1 MQNLPLKSNYLS
13 LKSICLIL
21 KSTTGSACNYWTVN
35 KTISPSSCF
44 ICGVSWART
53 LWNVPAFVHWT
64 TNTTIQVVQLTTN
77 TQLRFIACTRIFG
90 LMLVNDHIFKLNSKI
105 KWFLFLFLFSSYI
118 SHHYSA
124 QLLLLNSPHN
134 L

>member
-1 MQNLPLKSNYLS
+1 MQNLSLKCNHLS
-13 LKSICLIL
+13 LISTCLIL
-21 KSTTGSACNYWTVN
+21 KSTTDSACNYWTVN
-35 KTISPSSCF
+35 KIISPSSCF

-118 SHHYSA
+118 SQHYSA

>member
-1 MQNLPLKSNYLS
+1 MQNLPLKSNHLS
-13 LKSICLIL
+13 LISTCLIL

-118 SHHYSA
+118 SQHYSA